1 MSTEAVEE
9 AAELGR
15 PCLPRRCFH
24 PGTLSAVVAAAAD
37 RAALPVSAFRQRKFA
52 SPAAEAL
59 TRKPKA

>member
-1 MSTEAVEE
+1 MEEA

-24 PGTLSAVVAAAAD
+24 PGTLSAVAAAAAD

-52 SPAAEAL
+52 SQAREAL
-59 TRKPKA
+59 SRKPKA